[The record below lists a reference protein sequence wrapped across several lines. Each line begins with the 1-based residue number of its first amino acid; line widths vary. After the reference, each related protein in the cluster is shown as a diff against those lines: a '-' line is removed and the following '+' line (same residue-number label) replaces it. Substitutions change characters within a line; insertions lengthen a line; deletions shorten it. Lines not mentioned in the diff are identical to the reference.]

1 MDVAAALRERC
12 ECCCVVLR
20 RWCSMCRAQRVDSD
34 EKFLRDAGRSDLT
47 LFMWLVC
54 SEFSVHLA
62 RDLPA
67 GARGD
72 SPVLLRWVRQAR

>member
-1 MDVAAALRERC
+1 MLLPLYVNAVSVAVW
-12 ECCCVVLR
+12 CC
-20 RWCSMCRAQRVDSD
+20 
-34 EKFLRDAGRSDLT
+34 DAGAVCTALNELIAMQSYCGTRDLT